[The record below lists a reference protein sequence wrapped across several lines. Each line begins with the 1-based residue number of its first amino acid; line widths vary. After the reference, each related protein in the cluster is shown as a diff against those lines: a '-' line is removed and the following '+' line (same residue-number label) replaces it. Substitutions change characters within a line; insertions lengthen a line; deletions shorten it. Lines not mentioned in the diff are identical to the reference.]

1 LRFCFSLLLGV
12 AALLLP
18 NDSTAHHSHAPFYQ
32 MDQTV
37 EVTGVVRSLRLVS
50 PHSQVLLEVSEPNGD
65 TVTYEITGRNGAGL
79 LDVGFEPGMMQEGT
93 EITVIGHPSRNPA
106 VRSIAP
112 ERILAADGT
121 EIPWGL

>member
-1 LRFCFSLLLGV
+1 MKFRSCVLGI
-12 AALLLP
+12 ALLAPLAA
-18 NDSTAHHSHAPFYQ
+18 SAGIHHSHAPFYQ
-32 MDQTV
+32 MDESV
-37 EVTGVVRSLRLVS
+37 EVTGRVKSLRLVS
-50 PHSQVLLEVSEPNGD
+50 PHSQLLLEVTEPNGE

-79 LDVGFEPGMMQEGT
+79 LDVGFEPGMMAAGT

-112 ERILAADGT
+112 ERILATDGT